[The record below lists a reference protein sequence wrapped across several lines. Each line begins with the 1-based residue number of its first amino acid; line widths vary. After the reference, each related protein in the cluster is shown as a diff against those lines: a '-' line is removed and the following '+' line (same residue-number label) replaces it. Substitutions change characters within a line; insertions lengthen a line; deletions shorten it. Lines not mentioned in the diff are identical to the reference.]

1 MMLACFVVGV
11 LLAVLLR
18 HRRLKGLRA
27 LTRTPLAG
35 YDTGVRSPW
44 RTPGRFFRP
53 HRGF

>member
-1 MMLACFVVGV
+1 MMWLMLPFGV

-18 HRRLKGLRA
+18 GRKIKRA
-27 LTRTPLAG
+27 KDLVRSPLAG

-44 RTPGRFFRP
+44 RTPGRFGKP